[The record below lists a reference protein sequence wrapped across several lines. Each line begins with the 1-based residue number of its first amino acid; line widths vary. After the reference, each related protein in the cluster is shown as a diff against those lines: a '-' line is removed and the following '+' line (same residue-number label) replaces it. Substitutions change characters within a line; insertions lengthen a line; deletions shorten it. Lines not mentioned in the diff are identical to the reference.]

1 MERKPQDGFSA
12 FDFGA
17 LTRAL
22 SQAGVLAK
30 ELHQAGVLTSEVVEL
45 VGKALAAT
53 EQQQKR
59 FLDARGLT
67 PPAPSC

>member
-53 EQQQKR
+53 EQRQKR

>member
-1 MERKPQDGFSA
+1 MERIPQDGFSA

-22 SQAGVLAK
+22 GQAGVLAK
-30 ELHQAGVLTSEVVEL
+30 QLEEAGLLTSEVVQL
-45 VGKALAAT
+45 LDRALAAT
-53 EQQQKR
+53 EAQQKR

-67 PPAPSC
+67 PPQPSY

>member
-30 ELHQAGVLTSEVVEL
+30 QLQEAGALTSEVAEL
-45 VGKALAAT
+45 IAKALTTA

-59 FLDARGLT
+59 FLDHRGLT
-67 PPAPSC
+67 PPQPSY

>member
-1 MERKPQDGFSA
+1 MERRPQDGFSA

-22 SQAGVLAK
+22 GQAGVLAK
-30 ELHQAGVLTSEVVEL
+30 ELHQAGLLTSEVVEL

-53 EQQQKR
+53 EAQQKR

-67 PPAPSC
+67 PQPPSC

>member
-1 MERKPQDGFSA
+1 MTRNPRDGFSA

-22 SQAGVLAK
+22 GQASALARELQQAGL
-30 ELHQAGVLTSEVVEL
+30 LTSEVVDL
-45 VGKALAAT
+45 VAKALAAT

-59 FLDARGLT
+59 FLDEKGLT
-67 PPAPSC
+67 PPTPSC

>member
-30 ELHQAGVLTSEVVEL
+30 ELQQAGLLTSEVVEL

-67 PPAPSC
+67 PPPPSC

>member
-1 MERKPQDGFSA
+1 MNRNPQDGFSA

-22 SQAGVLAK
+22 SQAAALAK
-30 ELHQAGVLTSEVVEL
+30 ELHQDGVLTSEVVEL
-45 VGKALAAT
+45 VGRALATA

-59 FLDARGLT
+59 FLDERGLT
-67 PPAPSC
+67 PPVPSC

>member
-1 MERKPQDGFSA
+1 MTRNPQDGFSA

-22 SQAGVLAK
+22 SQAGVLAR
-30 ELHQAGVLTSEVVEL
+30 ELHQAGLLTSEVVEL
-45 VGKALAAT
+45 VVKALAAT

-59 FLDARGLT
+59 FLDDRGLT
-67 PPAPSC
+67 PPQPSS

>member
-30 ELHQAGVLTSEVVEL
+30 QLQEAGLLTSEVVQL
-45 VGKALAAT
+45 LDRALAAT
-53 EQQQKR
+53 EAQQKH

-67 PPAPSC
+67 PPQPSY

>member
-1 MERKPQDGFSA
+1 MKRNPQDGFSA

-22 SQAGVLAK
+22 SQAGVLAR
-30 ELHQAGVLTSEVVEL
+30 ELQQAGLLTSEVVEL

-59 FLDARGLT
+59 FLDERGLT
-67 PPAPSC
+67 PPTPSS

>member
-1 MERKPQDGFSA
+1 MERRPQDGFSA

-22 SQAGVLAK
+22 GQAGVLAK
-30 ELHQAGVLTSEVVEL
+30 ELHQAGLLTPEIVQL
-45 VGKALAAT
+45 IDKALAAT

-59 FLDARGLT
+59 FLDERGLT
-67 PPAPSC
+67 PAPPGC

>member
-22 SQAGVLAK
+22 SQAGTRRMCRRVAQRDRF
-30 ELHQAGVLTSEVVEL
+30 ETERCGPVQAPAIT
-45 VGKALAAT
+45 APTMMAAIT
-53 EQQQKR
+53 QR
-59 FLDARGLT
+59 I
-67 PPAPSC
+67 

>member
-30 ELHQAGVLTSEVVEL
+30 QLNDAGLLASEVVQL
-45 VGKALAAT
+45 VERALAAT
-53 EQQQKR
+53 EEQQKH

-67 PPAPSC
+67 PPQITC